1 MADIP
6 QPETLEQPAQLPIL
20 YSFRRCPYAIRA
32 RMALA
37 VSGTP
42 HELREVVLCDKPPG
56 LRSASPKNTVPVL
69 VLPDG
74 KVIDESLDI
83 MLWALDRH
91 DPQRWLGKRS
101 DQQGML
107 ALIAQ
112 CDGPFKQQ
120 LDAYKYPA
128 KSPAAHPRDAALD
141 ASPGAGATAALAPPA
156 TTADLQTAARQQA
169 SAFVQVLNDRLSQ
182 SAWLWGAQMSLAD
195 AAVIPFVRQ
204 FAGVQPDWFVQ
215 TPWHAVRAWL
225 DAITASALFT
235 RIMQRPDRQNC

>member
-1 MADIP
+1 M
-6 QPETLEQPAQLPIL
+6 QQRGRLPIL

-42 HELREVVLCDKPPG
+42 HELREVVLRDKPPG
-56 LRSASPKNTVPVL
+56 LRAASPKNTVPVL

-91 DPQRWLGKRS
+91 DPERWLGDPS
-101 DQQGML
+101 DHEGML

-112 CDGPFKQQ
+112 CDGPFKRQ

-128 KSPAAHPRDAALD
+128 KVPPVDPVETALVGPSGADA
-141 ASPGAGATAALAPPA
+141 PAALAPPA
-156 TTADLQTAARQQA
+156 TATTAELQTAARHHA
-169 SAFVQVLNDRLSQ
+169 SAFVEVLNDRLSQ
-182 SAWLWGAQMSLAD
+182 SAWLWGAHMSLAD
-195 AAVIPFVRQ
+195 AAVVPFVRQ